1 MQQSIRI
8 QFLMEN
14 TEKNRKQ
21 IAKNMNLNFNI
32 PIKEI
37 YDKLTLA
44 YSNNLRLFQTVKF
57 NLSFPNNYKEKDI
70 FKKLEEMFP
79 NISFIL
85 HINEIIF
92 NHNVNIVNND
102 KIIEDPNLFE
112 ITLKKGYTII
122 SIEELEK
129 LKRAKNALRDLYKT
143 ISVLENELKE
153 I

>member
-1 MQQSIRI
+1 MY
-8 QFLMEN
+8 
-14 TEKNRKQ
+14 KN
-21 IAKNMNLNFNI
+21 ILLSYNI
-32 PIKEI
+32 NANK
-37 YDKLTLA
+37 
-44 YSNNLRLFQTVKF
+44 
-57 NLSFPNNYKEKDI
+57 
-70 FKKLEEMFP
+70 
-79 NISFIL
+79 IS
-85 HINEIIF
+85 
-92 NHNVNIVNND
+92 ND